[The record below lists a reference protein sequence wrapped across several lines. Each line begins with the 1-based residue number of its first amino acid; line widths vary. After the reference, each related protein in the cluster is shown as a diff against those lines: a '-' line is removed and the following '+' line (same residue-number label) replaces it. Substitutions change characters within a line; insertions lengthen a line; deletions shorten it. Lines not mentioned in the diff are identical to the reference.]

1 MKKLITVVLLVA
13 VAGVGSW
20 FFFTPKPAAPL
31 VTFETLQDESLT
43 MASLRGKVVLVKFW
57 ATSCVT
63 CVQQMPDTIELY
75 NDLHDNGL
83 EVVAVA
89 MDYDPIEFVRNFVAA
104 RKLPFVIAP
113 DKSGEVAKAF
123 GDVKLTPIAFLVD
136 RDGRIV
142 KRYLGVYDKQ
152 DMRKT
157 VEKALAG

>member
-1 MKKLITVVLLVA
+1 MKKLISVVLLVA

-20 FFFTPKPAAPL
+20 FFMSPKPAAPL
-31 VTFETLQDESLT
+31 VTFETLQDESIT

-63 CVQQMPDTIELY
+63 CVQQMPDTIALY
-75 NDLHDNGL
+75 NDLKADGL
-83 EVVAVA
+83 KVVAVA
-89 MDYDPIEFVRNFVAA
+89 MEYDPIEFVRNFVTA
-104 RKLPFVIAP
+104 RELPFVIAH
-113 DKSGEVAKAF
+113 DKSDAVAKAF
-123 GDVKLTPIAFLVD
+123 GDVKLTPTAFLVD

-142 KRYLGVYDKQ
+142 RRYLGVYEKQ